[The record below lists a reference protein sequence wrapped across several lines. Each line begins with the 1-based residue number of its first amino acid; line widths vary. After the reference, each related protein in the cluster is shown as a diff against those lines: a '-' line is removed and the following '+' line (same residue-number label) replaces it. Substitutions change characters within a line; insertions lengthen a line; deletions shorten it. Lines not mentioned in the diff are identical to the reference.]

1 MDEQNIRHV
10 PLFQEIMK
18 LLEPKI
24 ATEIVNKKNKMRKEV
39 EKETEQNP
47 MFNFDFD
54 EVFKFDDLSAEE
66 EEVEEKKKFF

>member
-39 EKETEQNP
+39 EKETE
-47 MFNFDFD
+47 
-54 EVFKFDDLSAEE
+54 
-66 EEVEEKKKFF
+66 